1 MGYII
6 YQKFEI
12 ILDKC
17 FIKEVI
23 LKKLGKMDILKN
35 QRKLSLLVLLFF
47 FTISIL
53 LFVVQPEPEAN
64 INTPVPVVVD
74 TMELK
79 KKNISPIVEYT
90 GRLEPSRKA
99 DLKFEINGR
108 LSKKLVQPGEFVKSG
123 DLILILEEYYIYK
136 KLYELAKQNFEIQA
150 REVKR
155 MKELDKKSLLSKSQY
170 DKTIQKQI
178 ELESLMYRSKQ
189 DFNKTFIKARFSG
202 IVNEINIDTGDTV
215 SPNIVIA
222 SLIDASALDL
232 YVEVRSDVIEG
243 LKLNMEI
250 EVSSNG
256 ILSKG
261 KLISFQTSP
270 NLETYTHLLRIR
282 ISDDRLRSGMIAS
295 ATFILPQINESFGV
309 PVSSVLNDDG
319 KKYIFLVKNKKL
331 IKKEINVVTRFKEIY
346 VINGDISSKE
356 IIVTKDVASLAEGQ
370 DILISK

>member
-1 MGYII
+1 
-6 YQKFEI
+6 
-12 ILDKC
+12 
-17 FIKEVI
+17 
-23 LKKLGKMDILKN
+23 
-35 QRKLSLLVLLFF
+35 
-47 FTISIL
+47 
-53 LFVVQPEPEAN
+53 
-64 INTPVPVVVD
+64 
-74 TMELK
+74 
-79 KKNISPIVEYT
+79 
-90 GRLEPSRKA
+90 
-99 DLKFEINGR
+99 
-108 LSKKLVQPGEFVKSG
+108 
-123 DLILILEEYYIYK
+123 
-136 KLYELAKQNFEIQA
+136 
-150 REVKR
+150 

-222 SLIDASALDL
+222 SLIDPSSLDL

-319 KKYIFLVKNKKL
+319 KYIFLVKNKK
-331 IKKEINVVTRFKEIY
+331 IDQKRNQCSKRFNEIY